1 MRPIQLSRVGALAG
15 IGLALAVA
23 LSTAGTT
30 LAGGLPAPPPP
41 SSTGKVGPFRIVESQ
56 EVPAATCF
64 YGDPDN
70 PPRGNSLARMS
81 MTAPRVKAASGRT
94 SQKVTWRLV
103 VQSWDASVDRWTVY
117 ARSPWTEGIAKP
129 RVAATLA
136 KRSVRLRTYDDPEGD
151 TYGWRG
157 KAEIRWYAKDG
168 TTVVGRAIIHPTWY
182 LVREG
187 ADPTYTWSNP
197 SCGWTTG

>member
-1 MRPIQLSRVGALAG
+1 MRPIHLPRTGALAG

-23 LSTAGTT
+23 LSTAGTA

-81 MTAPRVKAASGRT
+81 MIAPRVRAASGRT

-103 VQSWDASVDRWTVY
+103 VQSWDVSLGRWTAY
-117 ARSPWTEGIAKP
+117 ARSPWTAGTAKP
-129 RVAATLA
+129 RVPAALA
-136 KRSVRLRTYDDPEGD
+136 GRTVRLRTYDDPEGG
-151 TYGWRG
+151 TSGWRA
-157 KAEIRWYAKDG
+157 KAEIRWFAKDG
-168 TTVVGRAIIHPTWY
+168 TTIVGRAIIHPSWY

-187 ADPTYTWSNP
+187 ALPTYTWLAPLCS
-197 SCGWTTG
+197 WTTG